1 MKVILQRLP
10 RQKPMREVLQIPKP
24 SQLDDWAWYEK
35 LEKEAINQREGAV
48 RLSDW
53 QAAREK
59 EITERD
65 YWREVRERNRE
76 LDRNGEAGRGSES
89 PSPRQTRW
97 PRRSKKPGIGT
108 ELGTP
113 EWPRKEEVGK

>member
-1 MKVILQRLP
+1 
-10 RQKPMREVLQIPKP
+10 MREILQIPKP

-35 LEKEAINQREGAV
+35 LEKEAIEQREGAV

-53 QAAREK
+53 QSAREK

-76 LDRNGEAGRGSES
+76 TARNSGAGGGSDT
-89 PSPRQTRW
+89 PGLRQTQW
-97 PRRSKKPGIGT
+97 PHRNKKPGIGT
-108 ELGTP
+108 DLGTP
-113 EWPRKEEVGK
+113 EWPKK